1 MRDLIDSVL
10 IGGYASY
17 LPVSYTHLDVYK
29 RQTIFL
35 QNEHLF
41 GDLNRPGAP
50 TLGRFLFYSKILSV
64 SSEYKE
70 ELSGSS
76 SSDD

>member
-1 MRDLIDSVL
+1 MGIK
-10 IGGYASY
+10 ITA
-17 LPVSYTHLDVYK
+17 T
-29 RQTIFL
+29 QTFGLCNCSEDDTISL

-50 TLGRFLFYSKILSV
+50 TLGRFFFYSKILSV